1 MKRNQR
7 VTLRVLLLSVWDVA
21 CHPLLLVQRW
31 LADEWH
37 DTVLR
42 TRIDFAHWR
51 VMWRLFVRVF
61 SGKPLP
67 ETEEER
73 LRLYYTELNDVLW
86 KGERDAG
93 S

>member
-1 MKRNQR
+1 MWFELW
-7 VTLRVLLLSVWDVA
+7 LRW
-21 CHPLLLVQRW
+21 
-31 LADEWH
+31 
-37 DTVLR
+37 
-42 TRIDFAHWR
+42 RIFSAHWR